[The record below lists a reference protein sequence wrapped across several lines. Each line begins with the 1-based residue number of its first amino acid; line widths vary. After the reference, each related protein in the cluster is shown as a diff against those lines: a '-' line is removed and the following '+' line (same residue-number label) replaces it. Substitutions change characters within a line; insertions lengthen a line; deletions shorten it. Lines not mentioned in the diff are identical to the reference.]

1 MEKSARAAWDAVLVW
16 LRARHDEAMDCEA
29 QALKCLDAGDLAG
42 HSAKMHDKARLLAA
56 MKEDARPLVA
66 ALPEQQSG
74 AVQHALDRFSAS
86 AKFGLRID
94 SLFYL
99 SALLYRDDHKAGEP
113 DNLAVFIEGLEKD
126 AAKERP

>member
-1 MEKSARAAWDAVLVW
+1 MEESVRAAWDALLVW
-16 LRARHDEAMDCEA
+16 LRARHDDTMACEA
-29 QALKCLDAGDLAG
+29 QALKCLEAGDLAG
-42 HSAKMHDKARLLAA
+42 HSAKMHEKARLLAA

-66 ALPEQQSG
+66 ALPEPQSG

-113 DNLAVFIEGLEKD
+113 DNLAVFIENLEKD
-126 AAKERP
+126 AAKE

>member
-1 MEKSARAAWDAVLVW
+1 MEESVRAAWDALLVW
-16 LRARHDEAMDCEA
+16 LRARHDDVMACEG
-29 QALKCLDAGDLAG
+29 QALKCLEAGDLAG
-42 HSAKMHDKARLLAA
+42 HSARMHEKARLLAA

-66 ALPEQQSG
+66 ALPEPKSG

-86 AKFGLRID
+86 ARFGLRID

-113 DNLAVFIEGLEKD
+113 DNLAVFIENLEKD
-126 AAKERP
+126 AAKE